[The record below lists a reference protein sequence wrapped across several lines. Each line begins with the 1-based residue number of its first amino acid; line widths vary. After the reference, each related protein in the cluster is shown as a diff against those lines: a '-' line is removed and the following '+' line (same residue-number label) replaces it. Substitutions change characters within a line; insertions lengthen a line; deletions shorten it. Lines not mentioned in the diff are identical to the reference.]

1 MTRSGQHEIVVPSPP
16 SRGREWR
23 VFLALLLLAVGM
35 IGGFYLIARDAAS
48 SRSNS
53 PTALPTPFIA
63 SDQACANFAH
73 YWIEESGVTVEPTII
88 EGLTNCRISE
98 SGEWFVPTGAR
109 DPRLPAGFAMT
120 ETERG
125 ETEGVRQQLLNQI
138 GVLEESLSGSMERD
152 LDKIYDP
159 RTRPISGH
167 QRDGESISRA
177 RSRYTRVAQAYL
189 MAPEHQLL
197 ADYVGWL
204 MAKKIDAY
212 EALQAACESDPS
224 LAYLSTVCSGIE
236 DTLSVRFPP
245 WAWDLRNSVSLEEY
259 LAYLAR
265 TNQLPDARTN
275 AA

>member
-1 MTRSGQHEIVVPSPP
+1 MTRSGQREGTAPTRLR
-16 SRGREWR
+16 RGREWR
-23 VFLALLLLAVGM
+23 VFLALLLLTLGM

-48 SRSNS
+48 SRSNN
-53 PTALPTPFIA
+53 PTLLPTPSIA
-63 SDQACANFAH
+63 NDQACANFAH
-73 YWIEESGVTVEPTII
+73 YWIDESGVTVQPTVI
-88 EGLTNCRISE
+88 EGLTNCRLSV

-109 DPRLPAGFAMT
+109 DPRLPSGFAMT
-120 ETERG
+120 EAERS
-125 ETEGVRQQLLNQI
+125 ETEGVRQQLLNQVA
-138 GVLEESLSGSMERD
+138 VLEKSLTTSMERD
-152 LDKIYDP
+152 LDRIYDP

-167 QRDGESISRA
+167 QRDGESITRA

-212 EALQAACESDPS
+212 ETLQAACDSDPS

-245 WAWDLRNSVSLEEY
+245 WTWELRNSVSLEEY

-265 TNQLPDARTN
+265 TNQLPDAPTN